1 MSLLREEILRIK
13 SMMGIITESNIT
25 LPITI
30 GKTWAAGKK
39 DADLLHSFQTRKVDK
54 KGALIGTQIEEK
66 LKELYDAG
74 INPDITDL
82 DLIVDSTNYTV
93 TWKATID
100 ESKDGKAYMGTATRG
115 SAGGGSDRRAEKQVE
130 PLKQKLK
137 REGAEDITLFLDFK
151 NPSGIPIRQ
160 YFFKYTLP
168 EKYPPHES
176 DSSNYVKTEKP
187 STEIETPIVSSGG
200 GSEPE
205 NKNTEDK
212 FKSWESGIYKINGDK
227 SWTYHLTDDKQWEAK
242 KDNGSFVNIKD
253 KLSPENYTLAL
264 KTLESAKKQ

>member
-1 MSLLREEILRIK
+1 MNLLREEITRIK
-13 SMMGIITESNIT
+13 SMMGIITESNIS
-25 LPITI
+25 LPVTI
-30 GKTWAAGKK
+30 GKTWIAGKK
-39 DADLLHSFQTRKVDK
+39 DADLLHSFERRRVDK

-74 INPDITDL
+74 INPDITKL
-82 DLIVDSTNYTV
+82 DLVVDSTNYTV

-100 ESKDGKAYMGTATRG
+100 ESKDGKAYMGIATRG
-115 SAGGGSDRRAEKQVE
+115 SAGGGSDTRAAGQVE

-137 REGAEDITLFLDFK
+137 RSGAEDITLFLDFK

-176 DSSNYVKTEKP
+176 GSSNYVKTDKP
-187 STEIETPIVSSGG
+187 STEIETPILNSGG
-200 GSEPE
+200 GSEPN

-212 FKSWESGIYKINGDK
+212 FKSWESGIYKIMDDK
-227 SWTYHLTDDKQWEAK
+227 EWTYHLTDDKQWEAK
-242 KDNGSFVNIKD
+242 KGDGSFLNIKD